1 MGAIATATNVTRA
14 LMFLGIALCLAAPA
28 AAKPDRKILAAVEAC
43 TPGARTLLE
52 QLVAIDSGSGDAEG
66 LAKVGAIFSAKLQD
80 LGATVRQ
87 IPSVPPGVGDN
98 VVATFKGS
106 GAGRI
111 LLIAHMDTVFDRGTV
126 AKRPPHWDGQHYY
139 GPGAADDKG
148 GGVTAICALSALRTT
163 GFRDFARIDLLLNAS
178 EEPGSP
184 GSRDLIR
191 AMARDADVAINIE
204 RGQPTDK
211 VVVGRK
217 GRALLTMEF
226 RGRAAHSGLEPQNGR
241 NAALEAAHAALELS
255 KLGDA
260 SRETT
265 VTVTILKGGDK
276 INVVPDRASIS
287 ADVRAYTL
295 DEFDRVRQAAA
306 QIAAA
311 PTISG
316 VTVTS
321 KLDMDF
327 PPWPRAA
334 STDQLLARANRL
346 YGELGRSLTA
356 VSVGSSADVAFA
368 AESGKPAIDGFG
380 MEGAGAHG
388 PDEYAD
394 FATLSPRAYL
404 LARMLMDLGRDP
416 PK

>member
-1 MGAIATATNVTRA
+1 MATIATMAVTLA
-14 LMFLGIALCLAAPA
+14 LGILLGVAAPA
-28 AAKPDRKILAAVEAC
+28 DAKPDHRILAAVESC

-52 QLVAIDSGSGDAEG
+52 QVVAVDSGSGDAEG
-66 LAKVGAIFSAKLQD
+66 LAKVGAIFSARLRA

-87 IPSVPPGVGDN
+87 VPSVPPGVGDN
-98 VVATFKGS
+98 IIATFKGS

-111 LLIAHMDTVFDRGTV
+111 LLIAHIDTVFDRGAV
-126 AKRPPHWDGQHYY
+126 AKRPPRWEDQHYF

-163 GFRDFARIDLLLNAS
+163 GFRDFAQIDLLLNAS

-191 AMARDADVAINIE
+191 AMARDADVTINLE

-211 VVVGRK
+211 AVIGRK
-217 GRALLTMEF
+217 GRALLTMAF
-226 RGRAAHSGLEPQNGR
+226 TGRAAHSGLEPQNGR

-255 KLGDA
+255 KLGDPA
-260 SRETT
+260 LETT
-265 VTVTILKGGDK
+265 VTVTILSGGDK
-276 INVVPDRASIS
+276 INVVPDHASIS
-287 ADVRAYTL
+287 ADVRAYSL
-295 DEFDRVRQAAA
+295 AEFDRVKQGAA
-306 QIAAA
+306 QIAAT

-316 VTVTS
+316 VGITS
-321 KLDMDF
+321 RLDMDF

-346 YGELGRSLTA
+346 YGEIGRSLTGVA
-356 VSVGSSADVAFA
+356 VGSSADVAFA
-368 AESGKPAIDGFG
+368 ADSGKPAIDGFG

-388 PDEYAD
+388 PDEFAD

-404 LARMLMDLGRDP
+404 LARMLMDLGRNP
-416 PK
+416 PR